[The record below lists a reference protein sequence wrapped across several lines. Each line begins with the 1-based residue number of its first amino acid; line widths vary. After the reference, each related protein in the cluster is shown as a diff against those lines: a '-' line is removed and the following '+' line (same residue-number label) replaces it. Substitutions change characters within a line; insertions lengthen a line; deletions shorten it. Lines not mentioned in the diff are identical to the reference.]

1 MSDTPYGERRNTSTR
16 FLPPD
21 PGVEAPYRLTP
32 GLALRVGIL
41 GVVALMVFA
50 VLFFRLWS
58 LQVLSGDTY
67 LAAAQGNQLRT
78 IRIEAPRGTILD
90 RNGKPIVDNVAG
102 TAVKVWVGDLPKQ
115 GRYDVI
121 KRLAWVLKV
130 PPARLAKEVDQ
141 RIADP
146 LNPITVKTAVGED
159 QVAYLYEHQA
169 DFPGVQI
176 QQTYLRHYPNETL
189 AAQVLGYVGEVSEGD
204 LDRRPRLYRSGDK
217 VGKAGV
223 ESTFDEFLRG
233 EAGQAQIRV
242 DSLGRP
248 QGPLEPK
255 REARPGHAVRL
266 TIDIGL
272 QRAAERALRY
282 GIATARE
289 NESYYANGGALV
301 ALDPRDGAVLAMAS
315 TPTYK
320 PSVYVGRVDPKKIQ
334 PLVND
339 AAAKKQNYPGINRVT
354 TGVYPPGS
362 TWKPVVALAAMQE
375 HLLEPYESVGCTPS
389 ATYGLD
395 KQEFVNWDPYVNHA
409 MSLPEALARS
419 CDTYFYDV
427 GYRFYL
433 GGDKGRTRMQEWAR
447 RFGFGA
453 PAGHRRRA
461 RGDGPRP
468 DPGVAEADLHE
479 RLGQG
484 VEPGRLD
491 PARDRPEGHRR

>member
-1 MSDTPYGERRNTSTR
+1 MSDAPYGERRNTSTR

-21 PGVEAPYRLTP
+21 PGIEAPYRLTP
-32 GLALRVGIL
+32 GLALRVGVL

-169 DFPGVQI
+169 EFPGVQI
-176 QQTYLRHYPNETL
+176 QQTYLRHYPHQTL

-204 LDRRPRLYRSGDK
+204 LERRPKLYRSGDK

-233 EAGQAQIRV
+233 ESGQAQIRV

-320 PSVYVGRVDPKKIQ
+320 PSVYVGRVDP
-334 PLVND
+334 
-339 AAAKKQNYPGINRVT
+339 
-354 TGVYPPGS
+354 
-362 TWKPVVALAAMQE
+362 
-375 HLLEPYESVGCTPS
+375 
-389 ATYGLD
+389 
-395 KQEFVNWDPYVNHA
+395 
-409 MSLPEALARS
+409 
-419 CDTYFYDV
+419 
-427 GYRFYL
+427 
-433 GGDKGRTRMQEWAR
+433 GG
-447 RFGFGA
+447 
-453 PAGHRRRA
+453 
-461 RGDGPRP
+461 
-468 DPGVAEADLHE
+468 
-479 RLGQG
+479 
-484 VEPGRLD
+484 
-491 PARDRPEGHRR
+491 